1 MNIPQSDTG
10 SMISPKRLHHV
21 ALNVTDLVR
30 SVRFYESIVGLRCV
44 EADDHRARLHLG
56 NLELSLF
63 RSPFSDPDRVKIGMN
78 EQNGHLNH
86 LAFEIDPGVL
96 PAVYEWIK
104 RQNITVTFGPIRRRN
119 GDSLYFLDP
128 DGNKIEIISPR
139 P

>member
-1 MNIPQSDTG
+1 
-10 SMISPKRLHHV
+10 MITPKRLHHV

-44 EADDHRARLHLG
+44 ETDEHRARLQLG

-63 RSPFSDPDRVKIGMN
+63 RSPFTDQDAPEAGKN
-78 EQNGHLNH
+78 EQSGHLNH

-96 PAVYEWIK
+96 PAVYEWIR
-104 RQNITVTFGPIRRRN
+104 RQNITVTFGPVQRRS